1 MLKIKHSYNKSNK
14 LTLLIILS
22 LYAILFTLQS
32 FAGNTYMKC
41 WKNSEGITECGNRVP
56 REYYNQRIRS
66 IDSRGITRDIKE
78 RSKTREELI
87 AAQEAEKKAKALQE
101 IEDEAKR
108 RKKMRDD
115 ILLKT
120 YLTVDDI
127 LASMNNKLDLTASR
141 IDIFKESIPV
151 KKQKFNNLVKKAAH
165 MERSGKKVTDN
176 LISELNALRT
186 DIKNT
191 KLQINIEQNK
201 QANIKKAYRVDIERF
216 VFLKIKQLDNRA
228 KTDQEK
234 EKLHIAQIIC
244 NNKNQCT
251 DLWMLA
257 NKFVTE
263 HSSTTTVYQT
273 DTFTVS
279 DSPKESDDISMTLS
293 LQEDN
298 IDKKKKIIVLHIRC
312 HPERKGRE
320 FCSSEKVKNTLSD
333 FNNFNAP

>member
-22 LYAILFTLQS
+22 LYAIFFTLQS

-41 WKNSEGITECGNRVP
+41 WKNSEGVTECGNRVP

-151 KKQKFNNLVKKAAH
+151 KKQKFDNLVKKAAH
-165 MERSGKKVTDN
+165 MERAGKKVTDN

-186 DIKNT
+186 DIKNI
-191 KLQINIEQNK
+191 KLQIKIEENK

-216 VFLKIKQLDNRA
+216 VFLKTRQLINKA
-228 KTDQEK
+228 KTKQEK
-234 EKLHIAQIIC
+234 ENIHIALITC
-244 NNKNQCT
+244 NNKNQCI
-251 DLWMLA
+251 DLWKQA
-257 NKFVTE
+257 NEFVTDF
-263 HSSTTTVYQT
+263 SNTDIVYQA
-273 DTFTVS
+273 DTFIVS
-279 DSPKESDDISMTLS
+279 DSPEKSNDISMTLS
-293 LQEDN
+293 LQADD
-298 IDKKKKIIVLHIRC
+298 IDDKKKIIVLNIRC

-320 FCSSEKVKNTLSD
+320 FCSSDKVKNTLSD
-333 FNNFNAP
+333 FNNFNEP

>member
-41 WKNSEGITECGNRVP
+41 WKNSEGVTECGNRVP

-66 IDSRGITRDIKE
+66 IDSRGITRNIKE
-78 RSKTREELI
+78 RGKTREELI

-101 IEDEAKR
+101 IEDETKR

-141 IDIFKESIPV
+141 MDIFKESIPV
-151 KKQKFNNLVKKAAH
+151 KKQKFDNLVKKAAN
-165 MERSGKKVTDN
+165 MERAGKKVTDN

-186 DIKNT
+186 EIKNN
-191 KLQINIEQNK
+191 KLQIKIEENK
-201 QANIKKAYRVDIERF
+201 QANIKKEYRVDIERF
-216 VFLKIKQLDNRA
+216 VFLKTRQLINKA
-228 KTDQEK
+228 KTKQEK
-234 EKLHIAQIIC
+234 EKLHIALITC
-244 NNKNQCT
+244 SDKNQCI
-251 DLWMLA
+251 DVWKQA

-263 HSSTTTVYQT
+263 FSNTDIVYQT
-273 DTFTVS
+273 DTFIVS
-279 DSPKESDDISMTLS
+279 DSPEKSNDISMTLS
-293 LQEDN
+293 LQADE
-298 IDKKKKIIVLHIRC
+298 IDDKKKIIVLNLRC

-320 FCSSEKVKNTLSD
+320 FCSSDKVKNTLSA
-333 FNNFNAP
+333 FNNFNTP